1 METVHIL
8 TVCAP
13 IVRFRRSTQSCSGKI
28 QVKDEVE
35 KVLMRGELLS
45 LERSVMDECR
55 MLLKVVRFRYSFQR
69 AHLIV
74 EKN

>member
-1 METVHIL
+1 
-8 TVCAP
+8 
-13 IVRFRRSTQSCSGKI
+13 
-28 QVKDEVE
+28 
-35 KVLMRGELLS
+35 MRGELLS

-55 MLLKVVRFRYSFQR
+55 MLLRVVRFRYSFQR